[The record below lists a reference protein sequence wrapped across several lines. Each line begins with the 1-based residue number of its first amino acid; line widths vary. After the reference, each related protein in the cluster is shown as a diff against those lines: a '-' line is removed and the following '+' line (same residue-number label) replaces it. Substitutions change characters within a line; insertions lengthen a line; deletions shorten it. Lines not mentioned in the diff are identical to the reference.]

1 MLLLAAAFP
10 VPLLGVLFWGAAA
23 GAAAGDLLACPG
35 ARAGFK
41 AREELVEVSLGVP

>member
-1 MLLLAAAFP
+1 MLAAAFP

-23 GAAAGDLLACPG
+23 GAAAGDLLAGPG

-41 AREELVEVSLGVP
+41 AREELVELKVSLGVP